1 MKKYLLIL
9 LMLSSSGAFAALNKW
24 VDEDGKVHYSD
35 QPPPANVKSKVLR
48 STAGTP
54 EPAAASEP
62 AAAKTI
68 VEREAELKKAQQAKK
83 EAADK
88 AALEQEQEEAMKTN
102 CLAYQKN
109 LRALQEG
116 MRITDVDASGERYYV
131 DDEERQRRIAIAQ
144 EGIAKWCK

>member
-1 MKKYLLIL
+1 MKKYLPIL
-9 LMLSSSGAFAALNKW
+9 LMLSASGAFAALNKW

-35 QPPPANVKSKVLR
+35 QPPPANVKSEVLR
-48 STAGTP
+48 STTGTP

-88 AALEQEQEEAMKTN
+88 AALEQKEEEAMKAN
-102 CLAYQKN
+102 CLAYQQN
-109 LRALQEG
+109 LRALEEG
-116 MRITDVDASGERYYV
+116 MRLVDVDASGERSYV
-131 DDEERQRRIAIAQ
+131 DDEERQRRIAKAQ